1 MGSTTPEGKVKEK
14 VKAILKQRGVWY
26 CMPRGQTYGR
36 AGIPDFLC
44 CHKGRFI
51 AVETKAGRGRAT
63 PLQMK
68 ELKDLFR
75 HQGIVLIVREDG
87 MDELEHALD
96 FAERVSGPFGFTTD
110 EEIGGSIDE
119 EADGQSDS

>member
-1 MGSTTPEGKVKEK
+1 MALTPEGKVKAR
-14 VKAILKQRGVWY
+14 VKEILKRRGVWY
-26 CMPRGQTYGR
+26 CMPRGQTFGR

-51 AVETKAGRGRAT
+51 AVETKAGRGKAT
-63 PLQMK
+63 PLQLR

-96 FAERVSGPFGFTTD
+96 FAEQVSGPFGFTTD

-119 EADGQSDS
+119 EDKRKPDTR

>member
-14 VKAILKQRGVWY
+14 VKAVLKRRGVWY

-87 MDELEHALD
+87 MNELEYALD
-96 FAERVSGPFGFTTD
+96 FAEQTSIPFGFTTD
-110 EEIGGSIDE
+110 EEIGGSTDE
-119 EADGQSDS
+119 EAERQSGS